1 MSLLLETIQ
10 CKNGVLKNLDYHQSR
25 FNYARRK
32 YFGCKDELILRD
44 VLHIPLQYRR
54 GLFRC
59 RVVYSATIEMIE
71 FIPHQYR
78 PIRKVKLIENNSI
91 DYQFKYANRSELNA
105 LFYQRG
111 PCDDI
116 LIVKNGMITDSL
128 TANVILFDGKKWWTP
143 DAPLLNGTQRARLLE
158 ERKIEQ
164 CRITLKS
171 LSRYEKAG
179 FINAMQD
186 MEQMPVVPVENI
198 VP

>member
-10 CKNGVLKNLDYHQSR
+10 CKNGVLKNLDYHQNR

-32 YFGCKDELILRD
+32 NFGCKDELILRD
-44 VLHIPLQYRR
+44 VLHIPSQYRG

-91 DYQFKYANRSELNA
+91 DYRFKFANRSELNA
-105 LFYQRG
+105 LFNQRG

-128 TANVILFDGKKWWTP
+128 TANVIFFDGKKWWTP

-158 ERKIEQ
+158 EGKIEPR
-164 CRITLKS
+164 RITEKS
-171 LSRYEKAG
+171 LPRYEKAG

-186 MEQMPVVPVENI
+186 IEQMPVVPVENL
-198 VP
+198 VR